1 MEEEL
6 LNFIQSLSLNDKKTL
21 SQKALKVAEETGEL
35 AKAVLPYDN
44 AFATTHKFKTAEHVL
59 EEVVDVM
66 LSAISL
72 AYDLKF
78 SHEDICKMMEKKSTF
93 WAQLQAAEN
102 NLTYP
107 LPYEIHI
114 TVESDFHI
122 EHFQKVCG
130 YLSVKPI
137 VLELNNE
144 NFKANDVMT
153 SSMFYGDNRGAYEES
168 ERISGGLSSYGYKV
182 VRKKIET
189 IPSHPAAPGET
200 KPGIKMPK
208 DCYFETHIPV
218 LISKDQKVMLQ
229 ELASELGGHLSNN
242 FFKKTENGLYVNMF
256 TIRDYDKTYEYF
268 LKKVKF
274 VHDRLEL
281 NGFIF
286 EPGYKMEI
294 EFSIYDTKV
303 SHDFQWLNK
312 VENAI

>member
-1 MEEEL
+1 MDKQL
-6 LNFIQSLSLNDKKTL
+6 LDFIQNLSINDKKTL
-21 SQKALKVAEETGEL
+21 SQKALKVTEETGEL

-44 AFATTHKFKTAEHVL
+44 AFATTHKFETAEHVL

-78 SHEDICKMMEKKSTF
+78 SHEDIFKMMEKKSTF
-93 WAQLQAAEN
+93 WAQLQVSEN

-130 YLSVKPI
+130 YLDVKPI
-137 VLELNNE
+137 VLELDNE

-153 SSMFYGDNRGAYEES
+153 SSIFYGDNRGAYEES
-168 ERISGGLSSYGYKV
+168 ERISGGLGLYGYKV

-189 IPSHPAAPGET
+189 IPSHPAAPGES

-218 LISKDQKVMLQ
+218 LISKEQKSILQ
-229 ELASELGGHLSNN
+229 EFAVKLDGYLSKN

-256 TIRDYDKTYEYF
+256 TVRSYDDVYENF
-268 LKKVKF
+268 LKRVEFIQEK
-274 VHDRLEL
+274 LES

-286 EPGYKMEI
+286 KPGYKMEI

-303 SHDFQWLNK
+303 SHDFQWLNQQ
-312 VENAI
+312 

>member
-1 MEEEL
+1 MEQL
-6 LNFIQSLSLNDKKTL
+6 FNFIQSLSINDRKTL

-78 SHEDICKMMEKKSTF
+78 SHEDIYKMMEKKSTF

-107 LPYEIHI
+107 LPFEIHI
-114 TVESDFHI
+114 TVEKPFFVEKFKKDCKEI
-122 EHFQKVCG
+122 G
-130 YLSVKPI
+130 VKSI
-137 VLELNNE
+137 VLDLELTNHNII
-144 NFKANDVMT
+144 DTMT
-153 SSMFYGDNRGAYEES
+153 SSVHYGDNRSAYEEA
-168 ERISGGLSSYGYKV
+168 ERISTELSNRGFTV
-182 VRKKIET
+182 IRKKIET
-189 IPSHPAAPGET
+189 VPFHPAAPGET

-256 TIRDYDKTYEYF
+256 TIRDYDKTYEHF